1 MPRAR
6 SPMDSFHARRA
17 PPLSPSTMSYETA
30 TTTRSCSPLHFL
42 NPAAMVY
49 GATLTTTSSSFSTT
63 KATTPSKASSSKRR
77 RHSADVSRLLDP
89 SYLPSS
95 TAAKTARSASV
106 SVYVDPAGDL
116 HDPDYRH
123 FPVALPA
130 HSHAHHH
137 SSTHYNH
144 STHHQH
150 SGYNTSYAYNHAYAY
165 THAGTRRPTSP
176 ARPHFDWELAVD
188 ESALDDEYPEDE
200 EDLLAHAHQS
210 QYHQAHRAPMN
221 ARRSS
226 VSTTATMRTGG
237 AGYGGCYSP
246 TGTASTLPTSCEDED
261 ASPFEAEAEKES
273 EKAKESEKVKEKEN
287 ELKEKE
293 NEKDVKDKRRRRL
306 SKGDKEKEKAR
317 AKDAARMRDAEKAF
331 IRRVSFDADP
341 TTSLTQNDND
351 DDARTHEEDERRE
364 VREEEDED
372 DDDEDAEARR
382 VLREQGAYVPS
393 CGESLRREW
402 QAFALR
408 VRFGVFR
415 ARRRVARRVQA
426 LLS

>member
-17 PPLSPSTMSYETA
+17 PPLSPSTMPYETA

-49 GATLTTTSSSFSTT
+49 GATITT
-63 KATTPSKASSSKRR
+63 KATTSSSNSKRR

-95 TAAKTARSASV
+95 MAAKTARSASV
-106 SVYVDPAGDL
+106 SAYVDPAGDL

-137 SSTHYNH
+137 NHSAYNYNHSAHHYNH
-144 STHHQH
+144 H
-150 SGYNTSYAYNHAYAY
+150 SGHQSSGYAY

-200 EDLLAHAHQS
+200 EDLLAHAHSYQSHHHQSQS
-210 QYHQAHRAPMN
+210 QYPSHQYRGAPMN

-226 VSTTATMRTGG
+226 VSTTATMRT
-237 AGYGGCYSP
+237 GYGGCYSP
-246 TGTASTLPTSCEDED
+246 TGTASTLPTSCEDD
-261 ASPFEAEAEKES
+261 GASPFEAEAEKVMV
-273 EKAKESEKVKEKEN
+273 KESEK
-287 ELKEKE
+287 ELKE
-293 NEKDVKDKRRRRL
+293 NEKEKEVKDKRRRRL

-331 IRRVSFDADP
+331 IRRVSFDEDNTAP
-341 TTSLTQNDND
+341 LND
-351 DDARTHEEDERRE
+351 DAHTHEEQRDEERD
-364 VREEEDED
+364 EDED
-372 DDDEDAEARR
+372 EEDDEEDAEARR
-382 VLREQGAYVPS
+382 VLREQGTYVPS